1 MYAVIESGG
10 KQYRVELGSEI
21 EVDRL
26 EVEPGQNIDIA
37 RVLLVADGDTAAIG
51 QPVVEGAT
59 VSASVVRQMRGDKV
73 VVFKYK
79 PKARTRVKHGHRADL
94 TVLRIA
100 DIAWGDRSAAKEQAS
115 VDAEQ
120 RNRAKAAQE
129 AATRQAAADKAL
141 AEQLAAAKAAATE
154 APAEDAKPARR
165 TRAKVAPPA
174 DAAPADAAPADAAP
188 ADAAPADA
196 APADAAEDASG
207 EADAPTTETGK
218 DE

>member
-51 QPVVEGAT
+51 RPLVEGAT

-100 DIAWGDRSAAKEQAS
+100 DIAWGDRSAAKEQAT

-120 RNRAKAAQE
+120 RTSAKAAQE

-154 APAEDAKPARR
+154 APAEDVKPARR
-165 TRAKVAPPA
+165 TRAKAAPKAA
-174 DAAPADAAPADAAP
+174 DAAPAEVADVAPAEAVDDPAA
-188 ADAAPADA
+188 AD
-196 APADAAEDASG
+196 
-207 EADAPTTETGK
+207 DAPTAETGK